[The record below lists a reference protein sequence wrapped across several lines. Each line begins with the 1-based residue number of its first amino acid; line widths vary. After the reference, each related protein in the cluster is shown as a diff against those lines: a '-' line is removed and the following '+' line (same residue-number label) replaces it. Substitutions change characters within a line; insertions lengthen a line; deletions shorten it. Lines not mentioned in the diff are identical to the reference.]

1 MPNNLPN
8 STENPL
14 SNNKT
19 KPTSKNAIVLV
30 SAILSVA
37 SALGLWW
44 AGQPSDIYY
53 TAAITLFVAILWV
66 TEALPIPATSLLPFA
81 LFPLFGVLSHS
92 EAASSLGSHV
102 IILLMAAFMLSKGL
116 ERANLHKRFAIYML
130 RLTGSGSPL
139 KLVLGFMLTTA
150 ILSMWISN
158 TATILMMLPMA
169 IAIINA
175 VDNPRFGVALI
186 LGFMLTT
193 AILSMWI
200 SNTATILMMLPMA
213 IAIINAVDNP
223 RFGVAL
229 ILGIAY
235 SASLGGVGTPIG
247 TPPNIIFMSVY
258 EETQGVEY
266 SFVEWMKTGVP
277 IVLIGVPI
285 MALWLS
291 RGIEKVGDIKLPV
304 PGEWSIAE
312 KRVLMIFG
320 TVAMAWIFRPIWTA
334 WIGVNTISDSTI
346 AVAGVA
352 AMFFT
357 NSGNDNGQT
366 DAKGNRDKL
375 LNWKTANDIPWGM
388 LLLFAGGICIAKAFT
403 ASGLSVL
410 MGSWLTGLSTLPV
423 ILLVLGI
430 CLFVTFLTE
439 ITSNTATST
448 LLMPILAAAGV
459 AVGVDPKLLMIPA
472 AISAS
477 CAFMLPVATAPNAIA
492 YSTDKFDIKTMA
504 REGIMLNVLV
514 AMVVTGVCY
523 ITLT

>member
-1 MPNNLPN
+1 MDTTPQTNKNNSPQTT
-8 STENPL
+8 S
-14 SNNKT
+14 
-19 KPTSKNAIVLV
+19 TSKNLIIGIAFLV
-30 SAILSVA
+30 ACA
-37 SALGLWW
+37 SGLALWFV
-44 AGQPSDIYY
+44 GQPSEIIF

-92 EAASSLGSHV
+92 EAASALGSHV
-102 IILLMAAFMLSKGL
+102 IILLMAAFMLSKAL

-130 RLTGSGSPL
+130 RLTGSGSPI
-139 KLVLGFMLTTA
+139 K
-150 ILSMWISN
+150 
-158 TATILMMLPMA
+158 
-169 IAIINA
+169 
-175 VDNPRFGVALI
+175 LI

-193 AILSMWI
+193 AVLSMWI

-235 SASLGGVGTPIG
+235 AASVGGVGTPIG

-258 EETQGVEY
+258 EETQGIEY
-266 SFVEWMKTGVP
+266 SFLDWMKTGIP
-277 IVLIGVPI
+277 IVILAVPI
-285 MALWLS
+285 MALWLA
-291 RGIEKVGDIKLPV
+291 RGISVVGNIDLPV
-304 PGEWSIAE
+304 PGTWSRAE
-312 KRVLMIFG
+312 KRVLAIFG
-320 TVAMAWIFRPIWTA
+320 TVAMAWIFRPFWTA
-334 WIGVNTISDSTI
+334 WLGVTTISDSTI

-352 AMFFT
+352 AMFLT
-357 NSGNDNGQT
+357 NSGNDDGKP

-410 MGSWLTGLSTLPV
+410 MGTWLTGLSTLPV
-423 ILLVLGI
+423 ILLILGI

-448 LLMPILAAAGV
+448 LLMPILAAAGI

-492 YSTDKFDIKTMA
+492 YSTEKFDIKTMA
-504 REGIMLNVLV
+504 REGIVLNVIV
-514 AMVVTGVCY
+514 AIVVTGVCY
-523 ITLT
+523 VTLA

>member
-1 MPNNLPN
+1 MH
-8 STENPL
+8 TNPPPSSEIQL
-14 SNNKT
+14 R
-19 KPTSKNAIVLV
+19 KPTRKNSIILFAFIASVLSGV
-30 SAILSVA
+30 
-37 SALGLWW
+37 GLW
-44 AGQPSDIYY
+44 AVNQPSEIIF
-53 TAAITLFVAILWV
+53 TAAITLFVAVLWV

-92 EAASSLGSHV
+92 EAASAL

-130 RLTGSGSPL
+130 RITGSGSPL

-150 ILSMWISN
+150 
-158 TATILMMLPMA
+158 
-169 IAIINA
+169 
-175 VDNPRFGVALI
+175 V
-186 LGFMLTT
+186 
-193 AILSMWI
+193 LSMWI

-258 EETQGVEY
+258 EETLGIEY
-266 SFVEWMKTGVP
+266 SFIDWMKTGVP
-277 IVLIGVPI
+277 IVILGVPI
-285 MALWLS
+285 MALWL
-291 RGIEKVGDIKLPV
+291 RGIKEVGNINLPV
-304 PGEWSIAE
+304 PGTWTKAE
-312 KRVLMIFG
+312 KRVLAIFG
-320 TVAMAWIFRPIWTA
+320 TVALAWIFRPFWTA
-334 WIGVNTISDSTI
+334 WIGVSTISDSTI

-352 AMFFT
+352 AMFLT
-357 NSGNDNGQT
+357 NSGNDNGEV
-366 DAKGNRDKL
+366 DDKGNNDDKL
-375 LNWKTANDIPWGM
+375 LDWKTANDIPWGM
-388 LLLFAGGICIAKAFT
+388 LLLFAGGICIAKAFMS
-403 ASGLSVL
+403 SGLSVL

-423 ILLVLGI
+423 LLLVLAI

-448 LLMPILAAAGV
+448 LLMPILAAAGM

-492 YSTDKFDIKTMA
+492 YSTEKFDIKTMA
-504 REGIMLNVLV
+504 KEGVVLNVLV
-514 AMVVTGVCY
+514 ALVVTGVCY
-523 ITLT
+523 VTLA

>member
-1 MPNNLPN
+1 MQSHPQTPSAMPSKPPTRKN
-8 STENPL
+8 SIILFAFIVSVL
-14 SNNKT
+14 SG
-19 KPTSKNAIVLV
+19 
-30 SAILSVA
+30 
-37 SALGLWW
+37 LGLW
-44 AGQPSDIYY
+44 AVGQPSDIFF
-53 TAAITLFVAILWV
+53 TASITLFVAILWV

-102 IILLMAAFMLSKGL
+102 IILLMAAFMLSKAL

-150 ILSMWISN
+150 
-158 TATILMMLPMA
+158 
-169 IAIINA
+169 
-175 VDNPRFGVALI
+175 V
-186 LGFMLTT
+186 
-193 AILSMWI
+193 LSMWI

-266 SFVEWMKTGVP
+266 SFIEWMKTGVP
-277 IVLIGVPI
+277 IVMIGVPI
-285 MALWLS
+285 MALWLA
-291 RGIEKVGDIKLPV
+291 RGIKEVGNINLPV
-304 PGEWSIAE
+304 PGVWSVAE

-320 TVAMAWIFRPIWTA
+320 TVAMAWIFRPFWTA
-334 WIGVNTISDSTI
+334 WIGVTTISDSTI

-352 AMFFT
+352 AMFLT
-357 NSGNDNGQT
+357 NSGNDKGQV
-366 DAKGNRDKL
+366 DAKGNNDKL
-375 LNWKTANDIPWGM
+375 LDWKTANDIPWGM

-410 MGSWLTGLSTLPV
+410 MGTWLTGLSTLPV

-448 LLMPILAAAGV
+448 LLMPILAAAGL

-492 YSTDKFDIKTMA
+492 YSTEKFDIKTMA
-504 REGIMLNVLV
+504 REGIVLNVLV
-514 AMVVTGVCY
+514 ALVVTSVCY
-523 ITLT
+523 LTLT

>member
-1 MPNNLPN
+1 MDTTPQTNKNNP
-8 STENPL
+8 P
-14 SNNKT
+14 KT
-19 KPTSKNAIVLV
+19 TSTSKNLIIGIAFLV
-30 SAILSVA
+30 ACSS
-37 SALGLWW
+37 GLTLWFV
-44 AGQPSDIYY
+44 GQPSEIIF

-92 EAASSLGSHV
+92 EAASALGSHV
-102 IILLMAAFMLSKGL
+102 IILLMAAFMLSKAL

-130 RLTGSGSPL
+130 RLTGSGSPI
-139 KLVLGFMLTTA
+139 K
-150 ILSMWISN
+150 
-158 TATILMMLPMA
+158 
-169 IAIINA
+169 
-175 VDNPRFGVALI
+175 LI

-235 SASLGGVGTPIG
+235 AASVGGVGTPIG

-258 EETQGVEY
+258 EETQGIEY
-266 SFVEWMKTGVP
+266 SFLDWMKTGIP
-277 IVLIGVPI
+277 IVILAVPI
-285 MALWLS
+285 MALWLA
-291 RGIEKVGDIKLPV
+291 RGISVVGYIDLPV
-304 PGEWSIAE
+304 PGTWSRAE
-312 KRVLMIFG
+312 KRVLAIFG
-320 TVAMAWIFRPIWTA
+320 TVAMAWIFRPFWTA
-334 WIGVNTISDSTI
+334 WLGVTTISDSTI

-352 AMFFT
+352 AMFLT
-357 NSGNDNGQT
+357 NSGNDDGKPDT
-366 DAKGNRDKL
+366 KGNRDKL

-410 MGSWLTGLSTLPV
+410 MGTWLTGLSTLPV
-423 ILLVLGI
+423 ILLILGI

-448 LLMPILAAAGV
+448 LLMPILAAAGI

-492 YSTDKFDIKTMA
+492 YSTEKFDIKTMA
-504 REGIMLNVLV
+504 REGIALNVIV
-514 AMVVTGVCY
+514 AIVVTGVCY
-523 ITLT
+523 VTLA

>member
-186 LGFMLTT
+186 LG
-193 AILSMWI
+193 
-200 SNTATILMMLPMA
+200 
-213 IAIINAVDNP
+213 
-223 RFGVAL
+223 
-229 ILGIAY
+229 IAY

-320 TVAMAWIFRPIWTA
+320 TVAMAWIFRPIWTT

>member
-1 MPNNLPN
+1 MDTTPQTNKNNSPQTT
-8 STENPL
+8 S
-14 SNNKT
+14 
-19 KPTSKNAIVLV
+19 TSKNLIIGIAFLF
-30 SAILSVA
+30 ACA
-37 SALGLWW
+37 SGLALWFV
-44 AGQPSDIYY
+44 GQPSEIIF

-92 EAASSLGSHV
+92 EAASALGSHV
-102 IILLMAAFMLSKGL
+102 IILLMAAFMLSKAL

-130 RLTGSGSPL
+130 RLTGSGSPI
-139 KLVLGFMLTTA
+139 K
-150 ILSMWISN
+150 
-158 TATILMMLPMA
+158 
-169 IAIINA
+169 
-175 VDNPRFGVALI
+175 LI

-193 AILSMWI
+193 AVLSMWI

-235 SASLGGVGTPIG
+235 AASVGGVGTPIG

-258 EETQGVEY
+258 EETQGIEY
-266 SFVEWMKTGVP
+266 SFLDWMKTGIP
-277 IVLIGVPI
+277 IVILAVPI
-285 MALWLS
+285 MALWLA
-291 RGIEKVGDIKLPV
+291 RGISVVGNIDLPV
-304 PGEWSIAE
+304 PGTWSRAE
-312 KRVLMIFG
+312 KRVLAIFG
-320 TVAMAWIFRPIWTA
+320 TVAMAWIFRPFWTA
-334 WIGVNTISDSTI
+334 WLGVTTISDSTI

-352 AMFFT
+352 AMFLT
-357 NSGNDNGQT
+357 NSGNDDGKPDT
-366 DAKGNRDKL
+366 KGNRDKL

-410 MGSWLTGLSTLPV
+410 MGTWLTGLSTLPV
-423 ILLVLGI
+423 ILLILGI

-448 LLMPILAAAGV
+448 LLMPILAAAGI

-492 YSTDKFDIKTMA
+492 YSTEKFDIKTMA
-504 REGIMLNVLV
+504 REGIVLNVIV
-514 AMVVTGVCY
+514 AIVVTGVCY
-523 ITLT
+523 VTLA

>member
-1 MPNNLPN
+1 MHLDPQQAP
-8 STENPL
+8 ST
-14 SNNKT
+14 KT
-19 KPTSKNAIVLV
+19 KTPTRKNIIILFAFIASVL
-30 SAILSVA
+30 SGIA
-37 SALGLWW
+37 LWW
-44 AGQPSDIYY
+44 AGQPNDIFF

-66 TEALPIPATSLLPFA
+66 TEALPIPATSLFPFA

-92 EAASSLGSHV
+92 DAASSLGSHV

-130 RLTGSGSPL
+130 RITGSGSPL

-150 ILSMWISN
+150 VLSMWISN

-175 VDNPRFGVALI
+175 L
-186 LGFMLTT
+186 
-193 AILSMWI
+193 
-200 SNTATILMMLPMA
+200 
-213 IAIINAVDNP
+213 DNP

-258 EETQGVEY
+258 EETLGLEY
-266 SFVEWMKTGVP
+266 SFIDWMKTGVP

-285 MALWLS
+285 MALWLA
-291 RGIEKVGDIKLPV
+291 RGIKAVGDINLPA
-304 PGEWSIAE
+304 PGEWTVAE

-320 TVAMAWIFRPIWTA
+320 TVALAWIFRPFWTG
-334 WIGVNTISDSTI
+334 WIGVTTISDSTI
-346 AVAGVA
+346 AVAGVV
-352 AMFFT
+352 AMFLT
-357 NSGNDNGQT
+357 NSGNDNGQV
-366 DAKGNRDKL
+366 DAKGNNDKL
-375 LNWKTANDIPWGM
+375 LDWRTANDIPWGM

-448 LLMPILAAAGV
+448 LLMPILASAGM

-492 YSTDKFDIKTMA
+492 YSTDKFDIQTMA
-504 REGIMLNVLV
+504 REGVVLNVLV
-514 AMVVTGVCY
+514 ALVVTAVCY
-523 ITLT
+523 VTLA